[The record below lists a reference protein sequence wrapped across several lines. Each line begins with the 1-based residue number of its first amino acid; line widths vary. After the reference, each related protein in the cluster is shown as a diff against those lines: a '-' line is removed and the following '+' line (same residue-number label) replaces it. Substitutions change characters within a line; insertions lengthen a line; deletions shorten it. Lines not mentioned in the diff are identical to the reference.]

1 MAGAHQM
8 RNAGLAIAMLRLAPE
23 PRPCDAEIARGVA
36 DAFWPA
42 RMQPL
47 GAGPLTALLPEGT
60 EIWLDGAHN
69 IDAGLA
75 LARQFEGEPRRLHLV
90 TGMLANKDP
99 AAIIAPL
106 ADRHARLPAVPVPG
120 HHNPGRSNERRVGTE
135 WAMHGS

>member
-75 LARQFEGEPRRLHLV
+75 LARQFEGEPRR
-90 TGMLANKDP
+90 
-99 AAIIAPL
+99 IQ
-106 ADRHARLPAVPVPG
+106 DRKSTRLNSS
-120 HHNPGRSNERRVGTE
+120 H
-135 WAMHGS
+135 

>member
-60 EIWLDGAHN
+60 EIWPDGAHN

-75 LARQFEGEPRRLHLV
+75 LARQFE
-90 TGMLANKDP
+90 
-99 AAIIAPL
+99 
-106 ADRHARLPAVPVPG
+106 
-120 HHNPGRSNERRVGTE
+120 RSEERRVGKESVRTCRSR
-135 WAMHGS
+135 WSPYH